1 MSTCPTRGVE
11 SPDILWFVRIRGA
24 LTALCVMVALVGCSD
39 DPEPRTLPPITS
51 ASPSPSVVPMPSE
64 AAAET
69 PEGAAAF
76 ARYWI
81 ATLESALATGDASQ
95 LRSLSGPTCS
105 SCTNLIGAAEDVKAQ
120 GQSIEGAGFAV
131 DFAEAP
137 PLEEGEVVVELRYRR
152 ASGKLLNSQG
162 EVVSQIA
169 PEGPI
174 NAQMR
179 LSRQGS
185 SWIVTGFRQVDS

>member
-1 MSTCPTRGVE
+1 M
-11 SPDILWFVRIRGA
+11 
-24 LTALCVMVALVGCSD
+24 LCVMAALVGCSD

-51 ASPSPSVVPMPSE
+51 ASPSPMVVPLPPE

-76 ARYWI
+76 ARYWFE
-81 ATLESALATGDASQ
+81 ALEAALATGDVSQ
-95 LRSLSGPTCS
+95 LRGLSGQACS
-105 SCTNLIGAAEDVKAQ
+105 SCTNLIGAAEDVAAQ
-120 GQSIEGAGFAV
+120 GQSIQGAGFSV

-137 PLEEGEVVVELRYRR
+137 PVEHGVVVVELRYRR
-152 ASGKLLNSQG
+152 DGGRLLNSHG

-169 PEGPI
+169 AEGPI

-179 LSRQGS
+179 LTRRGE
-185 SWIVTGFRQVDS
+185 SWIVTGFRQVAS